1 MCWQRSRKKCH
12 LSSVNTSIFYLIHN
26 KNVAKICNIIFFI
39 AAICFLI
46 VFQFNV
52 FSDGNLINFVFLDF
66 MHLSEVF
73 QCCSAVTNCNKHE
86 VGNRFSHDSSS
97 LHIVF
102 QIEKIA
108 IKLYFIYYI
117 VVQIKK
123 TEQIWDFWILCG
135 EKCDDLYVFSV
146 TETVLVYKIVATQN
160 GGYKQW
166 FDAISKLKLKLN
178 SSS

>member
-1 MCWQRSRKKCH
+1 MLLKFAILYFLLLLFVFW
-12 LSSVNTSIFYLIHN
+12 L
-26 KNVAKICNIIFFI
+26 FFNST
-39 AAICFLI
+39 F
-46 VFQFNV
+46 